1 MTARTLIA
9 DIPPLTPHDTVALAR
24 DWMLDYH
31 VRHLPVVD
39 TGHLLGLVAEED
51 CWDESAQAQTL
62 DQAGFSERRIAV
74 HESQHLFEALR
85 LFSEYH
91 LTVLPVVSA
100 EGRYI
105 GLITLD
111 SLLRGFAQM
120 AAVTQPGGIIVLSL
134 EPRNY
139 SLSELARLIE
149 SENAHILSSFVSS
162 PLGAEKMEVTLK
174 ISKQDLKHI
183 NATLERFG
191 YSIAYSFYESDE
203 LDTLKERYDL
213 LMNYMKM

>member
-9 DIPPLTPHDTVALAR
+9 DIPPLTPYDSVEMAK

-39 TGHLLGLVAEED
+39 TGILLGIVTEEQ
-51 CWDESAQAQTL
+51 CWDAETQEQTL
-62 DQAGFSERRIAV
+62 QQAGFSERLVAV
-74 HESQHLFEALR
+74 HEGQHLFEALR
-85 LFSEYH
+85 LFGEYH
-91 LTVLPVVSA
+91 LTTLPVLNA

-120 AAVTQPGGIIVLSL
+120 AAVTQPGGILVLSL

-149 SENAHILSSFVSS
+149 SENAHVLGCFVSS
-162 PLGAEKMEVTLK
+162 PYGAEKMEITLK

-183 NATLERFG
+183 AATLERFG
-191 YSIAYSFYESDE
+191 YSIVYSFYESDY
-203 LDTLKERYDL
+203 LDTLKDRYDL
-213 LMNYMKM
+213 LINYMKM

>member
-9 DIPPLTPHDTVALAR
+9 DIPPLTPYDTVEMAR

-39 TGHLLGLVAEED
+39 TGTLLGIVTEEQ
-51 CWDESAQAQTL
+51 CWDGETQDQTL
-62 DQAGFSERRIAV
+62 HQAGFSERLVAV
-74 HESQHLFEALR
+74 HEGQHLFEALR
-85 LFSEYH
+85 LFGEHH
-91 LTVLPVVSA
+91 LTTLPVLNA

-120 AAVTQPGGIIVLSL
+120 AAVTQPGGILVLSL

-149 SENAHILSSFVSS
+149 SENAHVLGSFVSS
-162 PLGAEKMEVTLK
+162 PYGAEKMEITLK

-183 NATLERFG
+183 AATLERFG
-191 YSIAYSFYESDE
+191 YSIVYSFYESDY

-213 LMNYMKM
+213 LVNYMKM